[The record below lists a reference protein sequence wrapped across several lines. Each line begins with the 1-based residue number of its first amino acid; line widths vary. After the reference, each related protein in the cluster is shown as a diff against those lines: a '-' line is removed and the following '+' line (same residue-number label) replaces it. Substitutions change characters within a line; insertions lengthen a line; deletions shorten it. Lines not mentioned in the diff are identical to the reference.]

1 MIAVGVAKPRAQGQA
16 MTNTATA
23 CMIAVSKIPLMAQ
36 VATKVTKAIARTIG
50 TKIPEI
56 LSANF

>member
-1 MIAVGVAKPRAQGQA
+1 MAVGVAKPSAQGQA
-16 MTNTATA
+16 MTKTATE
-23 CMIAVSKIPLMAQ
+23 CMIAVSKIPLTAQ
-36 VATKVTKAIARTIG
+36 VAMKVIRAITNTTG